1 MCWGGLQ
8 WDSGLVSSRER
19 APLWDGAGGTGGCVD
34 SVAISTQP
42 YRWQSPHLCNRPES
56 LAAVCQAERPWGE
69 NECRTTMSRYSES
82 APGQGP
88 NSSKFLAA
96 REAGKGPPNCASR
109 RVSDENA
116 WSVCW
121 AGLRRCSACCAW
133 QSPAGPGRL
142 SGPVSGRAGP
152 GSRISAVAEGNG
164 RFARQCCCAA
174 AATATESVF
183 WPDSRARITKRRTQI
198 CDVRSFFHFPFFFLF
213 SRWSLACR
221 VLGQRSL
228 QCLAPSVA
236 EWKPTFCWMA
246 QGRKKG
252 RRHPAKSHG
261 FRLSSLTCGQKQP
274 GTLGTVASTRRN
286 TGSIVRVRHCLA
298 HG

>member
-1 MCWGGLQ
+1 M
-8 WDSGLVSSRER
+8 
-19 APLWDGAGGTGGCVD
+19 
-34 SVAISTQP
+34 
-42 YRWQSPHLCNRPES
+42 
-56 LAAVCQAERPWGE
+56 
-69 NECRTTMSRYSES
+69 
-82 APGQGP
+82 
-88 NSSKFLAA
+88 
-96 REAGKGPPNCASR
+96 
-109 RVSDENA
+109 
-116 WSVCW
+116 CW

-152 GSRISAVAEGNG
+152 GKTTAGSPLWPREMAVSPANAAALLL
-164 RFARQCCCAA
+164 RCCCDCYGIGVLAGFKSPY
-174 AATATESVF
+174 TKEEHKSVM
-183 WPDSRARITKRRTQI
+183 PGP
-198 CDVRSFFHFPFFFLF
+198 FFIFHFFLF

-236 EWKPTFCWMA
+236 EWKPTVCWMA

-286 TGSIVRVRHCLA
+286 TGSTVWVRHCLA